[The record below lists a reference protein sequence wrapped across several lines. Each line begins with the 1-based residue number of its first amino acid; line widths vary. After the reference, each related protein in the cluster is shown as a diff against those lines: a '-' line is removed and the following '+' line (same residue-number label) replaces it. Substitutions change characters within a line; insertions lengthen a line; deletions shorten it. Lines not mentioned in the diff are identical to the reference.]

1 MTVVAEIRSA
11 QAVPPWGAMRFLRRN
26 EDRVIVA
33 ALVALIVG
41 MTGLVLSLDLAPLQG
56 TETGVC
62 EQRTPSSFGPTSFG
76 YVFLT
81 MH

>member
-11 QAVPPWGAMRFLRRN
+11 QAVPLWGTMRFLQRN
-26 EDRVIVA
+26 EDRVIVL
-33 ALVALIVG
+33 ALAALIVG
-41 MTGLVLSLDLAPLQG
+41 MTSLVLSLDLAPLQG

-62 EQRTPSSFGPTSFG
+62 ERRTPSSFG